1 VDRINRELVDAKLG
15 KHVSIFWGMIDLPS
29 NTLSYSVAGQFPMP
43 ILKNE
48 QGAQYLTG
56 CSQPAGLFAAAEYAT
71 YMVEL
76 GDHFQLVAVS
86 DGILEM
92 MDQDSLAEKEACLL
106 NWVEQE
112 QLTVENLDNLLSI
125 QANKEIP
132 DDITLLTL
140 TRTE

>member
-1 VDRINRELVDAKLG
+1 
-15 KHVSIFWGMIDLPS
+15 
-29 NTLSYSVAGQFPMP
+29 VAWLRFASPDT
-43 ILKNE
+43 IL
-48 QGAQYLTG
+48 
-56 CSQPAGLFAAAEYAT
+56 
-71 YMVEL
+71 
-76 GDHFQLVAVS
+76 QLVAVS